1 MSNLTF
7 KNLRTFDIIN
17 KESDTFIRTPEPTE
31 ICELDS
37 MYLLADWLYYAS
49 LHKLVTQERYINL
62 SNYLDTI
69 PIIGKYHRNLCIIN

>member
-7 KNLRTFDIIN
+7 KNLKIFDIIN
-17 KESDTFIRTPEPTE
+17 KESNTFIRTPEPSE
-31 ICELDS
+31 LCELDS
-37 MYLLADWLYYAS
+37 MYILADWLYYAS
-49 LHKLVTQERYINL
+49 KNNMVSQERYINL